1 MGWCDKEIRLLWIK
15 KNSEFHTKKEQK
27 NLLPW
32 RCKLNVYW
40 LELLVSVVENFIKKK
55 IQVEKKTLFVLH
67 SIWFLHFSVPKLSF
81 FFLFSSSYIILQ
93 SLMTFSVRWFN
104 FVCVVSIADNEQ
116 TQNIQHYYGFTLM
129 SDTVATEAGVWD
141 VFLYRTNVV
150 SISIRQ
156 KHLLPHAFLLFSVSF
171 RFFLL
176 SLFKPANE
184 LKTTQKHKYIHSTMN
199 AVEQCLWRKCTSFC
213 VQRCMKNDFFF
224 SNEKPR
230 RRRRRRQQRWYKR
243 KINIEISRFCRF
255 QFGEY
260 TRCVVQYLTLV
271 RRRHISTLGCNL
283 RKNVWSA

>member
-1 MGWCDKEIRLLWIK
+1 
-15 KNSEFHTKKEQK
+15 
-27 NLLPW
+27 
-32 RCKLNVYW
+32 
-40 LELLVSVVENFIKKK
+40 
-55 IQVEKKTLFVLH
+55 
-67 SIWFLHFSVPKLSF
+67 
-81 FFLFSSSYIILQ
+81 
-93 SLMTFSVRWFN
+93 MTFSVRWSN

-129 SDTVATEAGVWD
+129 SDTVAAEAGVWE

-156 KHLLPHAFLLFSVSF
+156 KHLLPHAFLLFSISS
-171 RFFLL
+171 RLFLL

-184 LKTTQKHKYIHSTMN
+184 LKTTQKHKNIHSTMN

-224 SNEKPR
+224 QMKS
-230 RRRRRRQQRWYKR
+230 QDDDGDSRWYKR